1 METTID
7 REALGEHLL
16 RTLACDHVEGR
27 RSDLDTLTAE
37 LRVRRADVRS
47 TLSALHRAG
56 FVDVLRMKLTLEGFA
71 IGCALMDRQMPDV
84 RRSEQRDS
92 IAA

>member
-7 REALGEHLL
+7 REALAEHLL
-16 RTLACDHVEGR
+16 RTLACDHLEGR

-37 LRVRRADVRS
+37 LQVRRADVRS
-47 TLSALHRAG
+47 VLSALHREG
-56 FVDVLRMKLTLEGFA
+56 YVDVLRMKLTLAGFA
-71 IGCALMDRQMPDV
+71 IGCQLMDVSIGEIRTTTGRP
-84 RRSEQRDS
+84 S